1 MNTNTTLQIDS
12 TSHNQVWDRI
22 YFFDQFGFGRV
33 LKSTKNPNNDPY
45 DSRTSKEAKRRE
57 IQLKFEKVSQYF
69 PSKLLETIPNPLYRV
84 DLVIYGWIRWDLPL
98 ISANPFVISSVHL
111 WIEFIPLSFRIEM
124 DFSLKT
130 TFRPAT
136 TGLDIPIKC
145 IQKPNHL
152 SWTSNRP
159 KHERRVR
166 IRAAINVLVFIF
178 NFFD

>member
-1 MNTNTTLQIDS
+1 MSQSNSPSTLLWSKMMIFEARKPQQSPKKTSSTT
-12 TSHNQVWDRI
+12 
-22 YFFDQFGFGRV
+22 
-33 LKSTKNPNNDPY
+33 
-45 DSRTSKEAKRRE
+45 KEAKRRE

-84 DLVIYGWIRWDLPL
+84 DLVIYGWIHWDLPL

-124 DFSLKT
+124 DFSLKN

-152 SWTSNRP
+152 SRTSNRP